1 MDPEFDKQRM
11 AIEGIID
18 DDVEFHERRIMNESD
33 RDIETETSKL
43 FLSR

>member
-1 MDPEFDKQRM
+1 MDPEFDKERM

-33 RDIETETSKL
+33 RDIETETSKFSL
-43 FLSR
+43 TE